1 MIRWPLR
8 LILLS
13 AFLLSS
19 FLLYDRWQMRD
30 PFEAMTPIDPLPRTQ
45 ALVQKDHMA
54 EAEAYLSYF
63 VEHNSSAVTPQ
74 AHELLA
80 AIRQRRQSWD
90 YRTRTLIKG
99 AIEGKSDEVEGMVG
113 AGIAD
118 LFVVGDIRDALIE
131 GKHWLS
137 GEEVDEVMVALS
149 SLGIAATAATI
160 GTAGGSS
167 GVRGTLSLL
176 KQMHKGRLLPPWF
189 LKALARLPRA
199 ADMRRESDALFAPI
213 ATLYREGGWMSA
225 QEALR
230 RSKSLDDLKRMQRF
244 ARTFKQESFVLMRID
259 PAALKLAE
267 HYPARTITKASLYGK
282 PGFKQLA
289 RQVKYTA
296 RISRIISKQW
306 LSWLRAIPLWLVI
319 GVWGVSL
326 AGLLFS
332 FRRARVI

>member
-19 FLLYDRWQMRD
+19 LLLYDRWQMRD
-30 PFEAMTPIDPLPRTQ
+30 AFDGMAPIDPLPRAQ
-45 ALVQKDHMA
+45 ELVQKDHLS
-54 EAEAYLSYF
+54 EAEEWLTYF

-74 AHELLA
+74 TQELLD
-80 AIRQRRQSWD
+80 AIRHRRQSWD
-90 YRTRTLIKG
+90 YRARTLLKG
-99 AIEGKSDEVEGMVG
+99 AIEGQSDEIEGMVG

-131 GKHWLS
+131 GKHWLA
-137 GEEVDEVMVALS
+137 GEEVDEVMLTLS

-160 GTAGGSS
+160 GSAGGAGGIKGS
-167 GVRGTLSLL
+167 VSLL
-176 KQMHKGRLLPPWF
+176 KQMRKGRLLPPWF

-199 ADMRRESDALFAPI
+199 TDLKQASNTLLEPI
-213 ATLYREGGWMSA
+213 ATLYRHSGLTATRQM
-225 QEALR
+225 LR
-230 RSKSLDDLKRMQRF
+230 SSRNLNDLRQMAFFTK
-244 ARTFKQESFVLMRID
+244 TFKKESAVLLRID
-259 PAALKLAE
+259 PAALRLAE
-267 HYPARTITKASLYGK
+267 HFPPKTITRASLYGK

-289 RQVKYTA
+289 RRAKYTA
-296 RISRIISKQW
+296 RITKIVSKQW
-306 LSWLRAIPLWLVI
+306 LMWLRRIPLWLI
-319 GVWGVSL
+319 AGVWGVSL